1 MESLSNLVVNVQGAL
16 YGGIRSDVPGHGG
29 EECTNYLD
37 RKLMLLDTGI
47 GVYEAM
53 SIAVLIHVIV

>member
-1 MESLSNLVVNVQGAL
+1 MSTLLLNVQGAL

-47 GVYEAM
+47 GVYEHRSCFITRD
-53 SIAVLIHVIV
+53 SID